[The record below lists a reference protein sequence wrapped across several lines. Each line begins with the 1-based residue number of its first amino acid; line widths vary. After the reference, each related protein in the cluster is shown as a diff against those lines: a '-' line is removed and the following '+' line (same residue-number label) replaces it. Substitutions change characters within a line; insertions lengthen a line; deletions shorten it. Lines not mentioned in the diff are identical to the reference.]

1 MAELTESEKISLDK
15 FYHNIY
21 YNGYYKIP
29 FDNPK
34 MTDEII
40 LPQKYIPE
48 YIKHTEFYKNTI
60 DNDTQI
66 IIQKHYFPLMWK
78 TMEKDFKRLIIPCYL
93 FKEFIRR
100 YDFWGGDVNYFLN
113 MLSPNI
119 NDVLEYISNSIHSFT
134 VTNFM
139 ISLVKL
145 ILEKIEFKSFD
156 DIKNLFVVSIKFLPD
171 NNNKILTEL
180 MVNNPVFIK
189 ELLFNKITF
198 DRNVELCD
206 NVILL
211 NMFADNFINFNKL
224 LSFEDPNP
232 ADDDY
237 EDNMDSSFLDIY
249 DKNNVEAFYNLAEK
263 VINKFGI
270 DYEFYFSLKKSKDFI
285 PIKKGLKLAEK
296 FLGSFLTGV
305 NFYEFRDDNGI
316 KLILKYIKD
325 SPNIKEY
332 IDIVIKFNLTSD
344 YGEEELVLA
353 SDRGFILK
361 HIIGNNEDYLLS
373 EYKWN
378 EYEPSEWEQSSLNYD
393 TEGFEIYMS
402 AIKYSYLN
410 TNV

>member
-1 MAELTESEKISLDK
+1 
-15 FYHNIY
+15 
-21 YNGYYKIP
+21 
-29 FDNPK
+29 
-34 MTDEII
+34 
-40 LPQKYIPE
+40 
-48 YIKHTEFYKNTI
+48 
-60 DNDTQI
+60 
-66 IIQKHYFPLMWK
+66 
-78 TMEKDFKRLIIPCYL
+78 
-93 FKEFIRR
+93 
-100 YDFWGGDVNYFLN
+100 
-113 MLSPNI
+113 
-119 NDVLEYISNSIHSFT
+119 
-134 VTNFM
+134 
-139 ISLVKL
+139 
-145 ILEKIEFKSFD
+145 
-156 DIKNLFVVSIKFLPD
+156 
-171 NNNKILTEL
+171 
-180 MVNNPVFIK
+180 
-189 ELLFNKITF
+189 
-198 DRNVELCD
+198 
-206 NVILL
+206 
-211 NMFADNFINFNKL
+211 
-224 LSFEDPNP
+224 
-232 ADDDY
+232 
-237 EDNMDSSFLDIY
+237 MDSSFLDIY